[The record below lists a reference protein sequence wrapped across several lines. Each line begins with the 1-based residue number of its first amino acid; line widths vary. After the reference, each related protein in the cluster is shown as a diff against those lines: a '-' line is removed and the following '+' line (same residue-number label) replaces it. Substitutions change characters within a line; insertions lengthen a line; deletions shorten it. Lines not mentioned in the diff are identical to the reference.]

1 MRRDALRNHR
11 LVVEAARE
19 VFSEHGPDAGME
31 LIASRAGVGVGT
43 VYRRFP
49 SKEALV
55 EELVRLILTE
65 LAESARELL
74 ARNDGRGLEDF
85 LRVLGRSLSEH
96 RGYAGM
102 VVSSTQ
108 AGCAATLRGML
119 AQLLEQSRR
128 HGTVGPFTTM
138 GDVLA
143 TVWALRGIVETTG
156 TVAPHAWERHLDI
169 HLAGL
174 RSPAEPSARPGLTD
188 AELARINSATG
199 TPRPATP

>member
-74 ARNDGRGLEDF
+74 ARDDGRGLEDF

-96 RGYAGM
+96 RGYAGL
-102 VVSSTQ
+102 VVSGTQ
-108 AGCAATLRGML
+108 ESCAATLRGML
-119 AQLLEQSRR
+119 AQLLAQSRR

-174 RSPAEPSARPGLTD
+174 RSPTEPSAHPALSE
-188 AELARINSATG
+188 AELARISSTG
-199 TPRPATP
+199 TP